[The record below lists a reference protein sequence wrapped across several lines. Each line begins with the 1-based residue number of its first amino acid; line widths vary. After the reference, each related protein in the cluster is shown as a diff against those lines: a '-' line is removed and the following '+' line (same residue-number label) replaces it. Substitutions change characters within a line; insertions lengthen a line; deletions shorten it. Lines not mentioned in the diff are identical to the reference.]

1 MEGDVGVGRGAG
13 PVQGRMAPR
22 PADRWKQFSVTW
34 GRAELLSRKTGPHVC
49 LQEAAPEPHVRARC
63 GSGLCLFNDAG
74 ARGRVFLSRGNSFRA
89 IQGGGPR
96 NGGRIAGIPASW
108 TLCLS
113 PARGWGEVGRGT
125 KTSIT
130 SLLGEICGPRAAPGL
145 YACYVPC
152 LAPLFSKAGMS
163 LPVPGKG

>member
-89 IQGGGPR
+89 MQGGGPR
-96 NGGRIAGIPASW
+96 NGTPQTICVFAYRF
-108 TLCLS
+108 CLQD
-113 PARGWGEVGRGT
+113 PDLQKVAVKLNKKPINMLVPIFR
-125 KTSIT
+125 
-130 SLLGEICGPRAAPGL
+130 LLFL
-145 YACYVPC
+145 
-152 LAPLFSKAGMS
+152 
-163 LPVPGKG
+163 

>member
-1 MEGDVGVGRGAG
+1 MGVGRGTG
-13 PVQGRMAPR
+13 RVQGRMAPR

-63 GSGLCLFNDAG
+63 SSGLCLFNDAG
-74 ARGRVFLSRGNSFRA
+74 AWGRVFLSRGNSFRA
-89 IQGGGPR
+89 VQGGGPR

-113 PARGWGEVGRGT
+113 PAQGWGEVERGT
-125 KTSIT
+125 KISII
-130 SLLGEICGPRAAPGL
+130 SLLLGEICGPPGGPWP
-145 YACYVPC
+145 CYVCYVTC
-152 LAPLFSKAGMS
+152 LAPLFSEAGMS